1 MVNGTV
7 VLTLDTAL
15 ALSPMI
21 DDRCRPPAA
30 GPTPPAAECT
40 HGRRMDTPKFLHVEA
55 DGQTHAPS
63 EPPPASTWK
72 IYDLASPRHDRGIG
86 TWLQTV
92 VIGGP
97 AISAIVNSSILQHA
111 AS

>member
-1 MVNGTV
+1 M
-7 VLTLDTAL
+7 
-15 ALSPMI
+15 SMI
-21 DDRCRPPAA
+21 DAARRPAGPPA
-30 GPTPPAAECT
+30 PPAAECT

-86 TWLQTV
+86 TWLESV